1 MIAPCVFRIYFM
13 FEIETSTIGDNNLL
27 VQQKTIIRQY
37 SKAIL
42 ISGIFGIIYTIFSG
56 FPYLGNY
63 LLFGVE
69 PNIAPISINRSPFI
83 SVALSSLAISY
94 VFLGFSVFHLSKLYN
109 KVYYPNQRRLFYRGL
124 MYLYIAFTIFLVII
138 VIGITI
144 AGDFSDTNNSTQ
156 QSPSSFIFAIILI
169 YTMSTFPL
177 AIFFVITSFALRTKN
192 QYLILLAFIA
202 APDVYFLPII
212 AGFLGLF
219 MISDRGNRALRFLYA
234 VARRKIR
241 RIELRILAIV
251 YRVRYLDRQRYNK
264 YVYPV
269 LAFSILVTAILLYY
283 SLTIKSFLIG
293 GYKFYYHP
301 YHFGPDN
308 ISNELF
314 LVFLLFLD
322 FLLIRYVVHSARSIK
337 IIYNMSLLIGIS
349 LSAMSIAFILESQG
363 NYSSLLD
370 TYSQSIELPAYGF
383 IFGSFLFRSTYL
395 KNRKKGQMLEG

>member
-1 MIAPCVFRIYFM
+1 MIALCAFRIYFM
-13 FEIETSTIGDNNLL
+13 FGNENSNAGDNNLL
-27 VQQKTIIRQY
+27 EQQKVIIWKF

-42 ISGIFGIIYTIFSG
+42 TSGIFGIIYTILSG
-56 FPYLGNY
+56 FPYLGVY
-63 LLFGVE
+63 LFFGL
-69 PNIAPISINRSPFI
+69 PSQLP
-83 SVALSSLAISY
+83 SVVFYSSSLVIIAFSSLFLSYISLGIGTF
-94 VFLGFSVFHLSKLYN
+94 FLSRLYN
-109 KVYYPNQRRLFYRGL
+109 KVYYSKKRRLFYRGL
-124 MYLYIAFTIFLVII
+124 LYLLSAYTIWLVII
-138 VIGITI
+138 TIVIMFSGI
-144 AGDFSDTNNSTQ
+144 SSNPTNQPTQ
-156 QSPSSFIFAIILI
+156 MYSFILSLVMI
-169 YTMSTFPL
+169 YTMFTFSI
-177 AIFFVITSFALRTKN
+177 AIFFVIASFALRTKN
-192 QYLILLAFIA
+192 QYLILLALIA
-202 APDVYFLPII
+202 APDVYFLPIV
-212 AGFLGLF
+212 AGLLGLI
-219 MISDRGNRALRFLYA
+219 MTSAQTNRFSWALQQI
-234 VARRKIR
+234 VTTKIR

-264 YVYPV
+264 YVYPG
-269 LAFSILVTAILLYY
+269 LAISILVTAISLYY

-293 GYKFYYHP
+293 GYKVYYHP

-395 KNRKKGQMLEG
+395 KNRKKGQMIEG

>member
-1 MIAPCVFRIYFM
+1 M
-13 FEIETSTIGDNNLL
+13 FGNENSNAGDNNLL
-27 VQQKTIIRQY
+27 ELQIAIIWKF

-42 ISGIFGIIYTIFSG
+42 ISGIFGIIYTILSG
-56 FPYLGNY
+56 FPYMGAY
-63 LLFGVE
+63 LFFGIE
-69 PNIAPISINRSPFI
+69 PHIPPLSLARSLLISIS
-83 SVALSSLAISY
+83 LSSLTISY
-94 VFLGFSVFHLSKLYN
+94 IYLGLSLFRLSTLYN
-109 KVYYPNQRRLFYRGL
+109 KDYYPDGERLIYRGIL
-124 MYLYIAFTIFLVII
+124 YLWVTYVIFLVVI
-138 VIGITI
+138 VIGIMIFGTIQVSNISSSNEPTQPYSFILSKILLGTMFTLPLGIFFTI
-144 AGDFSDTNNSTQ
+144 A
-156 QSPSSFIFAIILI
+156 
-169 YTMSTFPL
+169 
-177 AIFFVITSFALRTKN
+177 SFALRTKN
-192 QYLILLAFIA
+192 YYLILLAFIA
-202 APDVYFLPII
+202 APDVYFTPII
-212 AGFLGLF
+212 AGLLGLF
-219 MISDRGNRALRFLYA
+219 MISGRGNRALTCFYSE
-234 VARRKIR
+234 VRRKIR

-251 YRVRYLDRQRYNK
+251 YRVLYLDRRRYNK

-269 LAFSILVTAILLYY
+269 LVLSILATAISLYD